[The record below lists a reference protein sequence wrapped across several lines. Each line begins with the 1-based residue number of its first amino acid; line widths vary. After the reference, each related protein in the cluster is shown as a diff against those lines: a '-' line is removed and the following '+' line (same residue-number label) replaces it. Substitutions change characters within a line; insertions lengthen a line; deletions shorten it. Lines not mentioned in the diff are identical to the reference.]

1 MLFSQFIKF
10 NNPRLTFF
18 LILILAF
25 FLRIIFIDQYETW
38 ADEKLSVLE
47 ANGMLTF
54 ETQNGIEFT
63 KKDIESNNTLHHVVQ
78 STIKG
83 DGGNGIFYITCLHF
97 WTILF
102 SNSDLAVRILSA
114 IMGIFAVII
123 SYYLC
128 LQLFANKKLALLT
141 MLLMAIHPQL
151 ISFSQECRAYSFALS
166 FTLLATYLL
175 FRMVQ
180 NNKFNFTNLLFYML
194 LVPISF
200 LSHYSTVYIFGAHF
214 LLLLFILKIEWRVWK
229 KLMLFSLIPISI
241 ILMWMINYGF
251 EGLSIISIRNQNYS
265 ELAILDPTNNFYMK
279 SGFYSICAG
288 WAQNLLIFNGNTII
302 NFGIRILLLLPL
314 LSIPFIIIYHGL
326 KNLDAVNAKSIQSLI
341 ILTLSS
347 LIYATILSLVSGHII
362 SFQHLYSIFSTPYSI
377 LILSFSIFMI
387 RSLSKSYLKYS
398 LSTLVFLQFSIMLF
412 STSLIYFGYDTHTKN
427 SNSFTRMANEIEKA
441 NIQND
446 EEIIITYRDKETAL
460 EVNKYLSKS
469 SDNIIQKIDT
479 NCITGQVSM
488 FLTKSKSRHILL
500 N

>member
-1 MLFSQFIKF
+1 MLFSKFIKF
-10 NNPRLTFF
+10 NTPRIFFF

-25 FLRIIFIDQYETW
+25 LLRIILIDQYETW
-38 ADEKLSVLE
+38 SDEKLSVLE

-54 ETQNGIEFT
+54 EIPNGNEFT
-63 KKDIESNNTLHHVVQ
+63 KKNIESNNNLHQVIL

-83 DGGNGIFYITCLHF
+83 DGGNGILYIVSLHF

-102 SNSDLAVRILSA
+102 SNSDFAVRFLSV
-114 IMGIFAVII
+114 IMGIIVVFITYSI
-123 SYYLC
+123 S
-128 LQLFANKKLALLT
+128 LQLFANKKLAILS

-180 NNKFNFTNLLFYML
+180 NNKFNFPSLLFYML
-194 LVPISF
+194 LVAISF

-214 LLLLFILKIEWRVWK
+214 FLLLFIFKIEWSVWK
-229 KLMLFSLIPISI
+229 KLMLFSLTPLSI
-241 ILMWMINYGF
+241 ILIWMINYGF

-279 SGFYSICAG
+279 TGLYSICAG

-302 NFGIRILLLLPL
+302 NYGIRILLLLPL
-314 LSIPFIIIYHGL
+314 ISIPLIIIYHGL
-326 KNLDAVNAKSIQSLI
+326 KNLDAVKVKRIHSLI
-341 ILTLSS
+341 ILTISS

-412 STSLIYFGYDTHTKN
+412 STCIIYWGYDTHTKN
-427 SNSFTRMANEIEKA
+427 SNSYTLMANKIEKE

-446 EEIIITYRDKETAL
+446 EKIIITYRDKETAL

-469 SDNIIQKIDT
+469 SYNIIQKIDT
-479 NCITGQVSM
+479 NCNTGQVSM
-488 FLTKSKSRHILL
+488 FLTKSKSRLILL